1 MGFMKQITQI
11 TAPLAQQREADVQAA
26 HTLALRAP
34 SLLRRFAEI
43 AAAVNAWE
51 APFQEG
57 HIFARRN
64 KATGY
69 HTVEYITE
77 GLDITFHV
85 VDDHACLDWHTAG
98 EGGRLIVTPATSD
111 NEIDVALYDAISAL
125 VNAPRAVTLANVGG

>member
-1 MGFMKQITQI
+1 MGFMKQITKI
-11 TAPLAQQREADVQAA
+11 TAPLAQAREADVQAA
-26 HTLALRAP
+26 HTVALQAP
-34 SLLRRFAEI
+34 ALLRRFAEI
-43 AAAVNAWE
+43 AAVVNAWE

-77 GLDITFHV
+77 GLDITFQV

-111 NEIDVALYDAISAL
+111 NEIDVALYDAVSAL
-125 VNAPRAVTLANVGG
+125 VNAPRAVSRASVGG